1 MVILVA
7 HYGDAFL
14 SLIFANQIIP
24 THSHWDYKC
33 LHTNVY
39 IQLHQSEPEWA
50 NEILAM
56 YQPAWILFI
65 MKCLTQMLVAAK
77 ANELDDFRRVI
88 THFVDE

>member
-1 MVILVA
+1 MST
-7 HYGDAFL
+7 YNYRFFGTD
-14 SLIFANQIIP
+14 P
-24 THSHWDYKC
+24 
-33 LHTNVY
+33 
-39 IQLHQSEPEWA
+39 HQSEPEWA
-50 NEILAM
+50 NEILEM

>member
-1 MVILVA
+1 
-7 HYGDAFL
+7 
-14 SLIFANQIIP
+14 
-24 THSHWDYKC
+24 
-33 LHTNVY
+33 
-39 IQLHQSEPEWA
+39 
-50 NEILAM
+50 M